1 MLNGKRHMVVDY
13 GSHLRREST
22 MALISPSIV
31 PSLQRNGGWYREI
44 DVMERLKDALPDS
57 YEIFHSINWHTVQQE
72 SDRHGE
78 IDLVVLGPTGNVLLM
93 EVKAG
98 DVVLRD
104 GEIFK
109 LYSDQK
115 EHNVGNQCRY
125 QYSAVV
131 NRLQEAGLRPYVTNC
146 LVLPDY
152 VISNVHLL
160 AVPRE
165 RIIDA
170 NGYDTI
176 GTRVKE
182 MMATVPRNVDREV
195 LRHFF
200 SNEFRVSTKLTVLR
214 DQVITTTEQ
223 LSDGLATWIPK
234 IAAPSRTLR
243 IQATAGSGKTL
254 LAIRLLEDA
263 VARGDRAIYVCFN
276 RSLADYMARIVPAKA
291 FVANYHELCV
301 DHYRLHYEEPDF
313 ADPSVFSA
321 VVEAYVRDSESFPA
335 KYDLLLIDEG
345 QDFEPEWV
353 DSLLPQLKGDGNLYL
368 LEDTDQQLYGRSE
381 FDLPEAVTIRCNDN
395 FRSPRAVCRTID
407 AFALASSPIRSRG
420 FYEGSVPG
428 FHTYASDEDVVGI
441 TAGVVEGL
449 LQQGFAIDDIVVL
462 TGRGVKKSVVLKAD
476 SIGNHKTRRF
486 TGVYSGRTGL
496 PEWTEGELLVESVYR
511 YKGQFAPAVVITEV
525 DFAEMTA
532 PERRKLFVGMTR
544 AMMAVEIVLSRNAE
558 TCFAALLQQ

>member
-1 MLNGKRHMVVDY
+1 
-13 GSHLRREST
+13 

-31 PSLQRNGGWYREI
+31 PSTRTNGGWYREI

-57 YEIFHSINWHTVQQE
+57 YEIFHSINWHTVQQA

-98 DVVLRD
+98 DVILRD
-104 GEIFK
+104 GGIFK
-109 LYSDQK
+109 LYTDR
-115 EHNVGNQCRY
+115 EHNVGNQCRL
-125 QYSAVV
+125 QYSAVM
-131 NRLQEAGLRPYVTNC
+131 NRLQEADLHPYVTNC

-152 VISNVHLL
+152 VIDSGHLL
-160 AVPRE
+160 AMPRE

-170 NGYDTI
+170 DGYDTI

-182 MMATVPRNVDREV
+182 MMSAGPRDVDRES

-200 SNEFRVSTKLTVLR
+200 NNEFRVSTNFTVLR
-214 DQVITTTEQ
+214 DQVIATTEQ

-243 IQATAGSGKTL
+243 VQATAGSGKTL

-263 VARGDRAIYVCFN
+263 VARGERAIYVCFN
-276 RSLADYMARIVPAKA
+276 RSLADHMARIVPARA
-291 FVANYHELCV
+291 LIANYHELCV
-301 DHYRLHYEEPDF
+301 DHYRQHYEEPDF
-313 ADPSVFSA
+313 TDPGVFTS
-321 VVEAYVRDSESFPA
+321 VVETYLRDSESFPA

-353 DSLLPQLKGDGNLYL
+353 DSLLPQLREEGNLYL
-368 LEDTDQQLYGRSE
+368 LEDPDQQLYGRTQ

-407 AFALASSPIRSRG
+407 AFALASSPIRCRG
-420 FYEGSVPG
+420 FYEGEFPG
-428 FHTYASDEDVVGI
+428 FHTYACEEDLVRV
-441 TAGVVEGL
+441 TAGAVDGL
-449 LQQGFAIDDIVVL
+449 LQRGFAIDDIVVL
-462 TGRGVKKSVVLKAD
+462 TGRGVNKSVVLKAD
-476 SIGNHKTRRF
+476 AIGNHKTRRF
-486 TGVYSGRTGL
+486 TGSYSKRAGL

-511 YKGQFAPAVVITEV
+511 YKGQSAPAVVITEV
-525 DFAEMTA
+525 DFSEMT
-532 PERRKLFVGMTR
+532 PLERRKLFVGMTR
-544 AMMAVEIVLSRNAE
+544 AMMAVEIVLSPNAE
-558 TCFAALLQQ
+558 ACFTALLHQ